1 MKGGRWISYRGRLL
15 TPDEY
20 SKAKAQDS
28 KRAGLHAPFVIS
40 DVMEDTLSH
49 ADGRHYSSK
58 SKYYKSVKK
67 AGCEI
72 VGNDRSYMNP
82 KPRKYE
88 TDSNDVKKDIKQ
100 AMDQFNSRRR

>member
-15 TPDEY
+15 TPEEY
-20 SKAKAQDS
+20 TKAKAKDI

-40 DVMEDTLSH
+40 DCMDDTLSH

-58 SKYYKSVKK
+58 SKYYKSVKE

-72 VGNDRSYMNP
+72 VGNDSSYMNP
-82 KPRKYE
+82 KPRKPFE
-88 TDSNDVKKDIKQ
+88 PDRKDIQQDLKR
-100 AMDQFNSRRR
+100 AIAKVNSK